1 MLQTL
6 PYFAIS
12 THVLF
17 SISIS
22 VGFIKISPDTIN
34 STLTL
39 LEILLPTVPFVEQAP
54 INVQFVCRSSG
65 FFFSPDNEVIN
76 SGSLSYFKKTLKR
89 KLIRKCD

>member
-22 VGFIKISPDTIN
+22 IGFIKISPDTIN

-39 LEILLPTVPFVEQAP
+39 LEIPLPTVPFVEQAP
-54 INVQFVCRSSG
+54 INVQFVCCSSG
-65 FFFSPDNEVIN
+65 FFFRLTTK
-76 SGSLSYFKKTLKR
+76 LSTLDPFLPLR
-89 KLIRKCD
+89 KYLSVN